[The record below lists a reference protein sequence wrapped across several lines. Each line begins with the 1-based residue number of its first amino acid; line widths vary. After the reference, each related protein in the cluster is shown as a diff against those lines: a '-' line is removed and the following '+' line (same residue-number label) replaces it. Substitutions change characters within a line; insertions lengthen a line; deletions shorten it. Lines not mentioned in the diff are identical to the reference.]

1 MTPVLETLSAH
12 RSIRKFSGR
21 PVDPGLLKSLISAAQ
36 GASTSHHVQAYTII
50 QVCDP
55 AIRRKIAD
63 MAGPQPWVAK
73 SPVFLVFCA
82 DLTRLVHACRRHH
95 MDPETGWA
103 EQLLVATVDTAI
115 MAQSLM
121 LGAESAG
128 LGGVFIGGIRN
139 DPDLVCDLLHIPEHA
154 YPVFGM
160 CLGYPDDDPG
170 PKPRLPL
177 DMVFHQDRFPEAVND
192 QALDGYDH
200 IIQAYYENRAP
211 ELKNRTWTRLMADF
225 TSQVIRPHIKT
236 FLEKKKFF
244 TR

>member
-1 MTPVLETLSAH
+1 MTSVLEILSAH
-12 RSIRKFSGR
+12 RSIRKYSGR
-21 PVDPGLLKSLISAAQ
+21 PVDLDLLRSLITAAQ

-50 QVCDP
+50 QVTDP
-55 AIRRKIAD
+55 DIRQKIAH
-63 MAGPQPWVAK
+63 MAGPQAWVAK

-82 DLTRLVHACRRHH
+82 DLTRLVHACRRHQR
-95 MDPETGWA
+95 DPETGWA
-103 EQLLVATVDTAI
+103 EQLLVATVDTALV
-115 MAQSLM
+115 AQSLM

-139 DPDLVCDLLHIPEHA
+139 DPDLVCDLLQIPEHA

-160 CLGYPDDDPG
+160 CLGYPDDDPE

-177 DMVFHQDRFPEAVND
+177 DMVFHQDRFPETVND
-192 QALDGYDH
+192 QSLDAYDD

-225 TSQVIRPHIKT
+225 TRQVIRPHMKA
-236 FLEKKKFF
+236 FLEKKRFF

>member
-21 PVDPGLLKSLISAAQ
+21 PVDPSLLKSLISAAQ

-139 DPDLVCDLLHIPEHA
+139 DPDLVCDLLHIPEYA

-225 TSQVIRPHIKT
+225 TRQIIRPHMKA
-236 FLEKKKFF
+236 FLEKKGFF

>member
-1 MTPVLETLSAH
+1 MSPILETLSAH

-21 PVDPGLLKSLISAAQ
+21 PVAPDLLRSLISAAQ
-36 GASTSHHVQAYTII
+36 CASTSHHVQAYTII
-50 QVCDP
+50 QVTDP
-55 AIRRKIAD
+55 DNRRKIAD

-73 SPVFLVFCA
+73 SPVFLLFCA
-82 DLTRLVHACRRHH
+82 DLTRLIHACQQHNI
-95 MDPETGWA
+95 DPETGWT
-103 EQLLVATVDTAI
+103 EQLLVATVDTALV
-115 MAQSLM
+115 AQSVM

-139 DPDLVCDLLHIPEHA
+139 DPDLVSDLLHIPKHA

-160 CLGYPDDDPG
+160 CLGYPDDDPE

-177 DMVFHQDRFPEAVND
+177 DMVFHQDRFPETVNEQGLHD
-192 QALDGYDH
+192 YDD

-225 TSQVIRPHIKT
+225 TSQVIRPHIKV
-236 FLEKKKFF
+236 FLEKKGFLIQ
-244 TR
+244 

>member
-21 PVDPGLLKSLISAAQ
+21 PVAPDLLRSLISAAQ
-36 GASTSHHVQAYTII
+36 CASTSHHVQAYTII
-50 QVCDP
+50 QVTDP
-55 AIRRKIAD
+55 DNRRKIAD

-82 DLTRLVHACRRHH
+82 DLTRLLHACRHH
-95 MDPETGWA
+95 NIDPETGWT
-103 EQLLVATVDTAI
+103 EQLLVATVDTALV
-115 MAQSLM
+115 AQSLM

-139 DPDLVCDLLHIPEHA
+139 DPDLVSDLLHIPEHA

-160 CLGYPDDDPG
+160 CLGYPDDNPE

-177 DMVFHQDRFPEAVND
+177 DMVFHQDRFPETVNEQD
-192 QALDGYDH
+192 LNAYDD
-200 IIQAYYENRAP
+200 IIQAYYETRAP
-211 ELKNRTWTRLMADF
+211 ELKNRTWTRVMADF
-225 TSQVIRPHIKT
+225 TSQVIRPHIKV
-236 FLEKKKFF
+236 FLEKKGFLIQ
-244 TR
+244 

>member
-1 MTPVLETLSAH
+1 MTSVLETLSAH

-21 PVDPGLLKSLISAAQ
+21 PVDPSLLKSLISAAQ

-103 EQLLVATVDTAI
+103 EQLLVATVDTALV
-115 MAQSLM
+115 AQSLI

-225 TSQVIRPHIKT
+225 TRQIIRPHMKA
-236 FLEKKKFF
+236 FLEKKGFF